1 MDKILRKM
9 KRMGI
14 TRYHV
19 TPAPNVTEDQIA
31 EGLEKCLKSV
41 KFARVPTEKDFKN
54 KVIAKMNGR
63 LK

>member
-1 MDKILRKM
+1 MKKLSKMDKVLRKM

-19 TPAPNVTEDQIA
+19 TPAPNATEDQIA

-41 KFARVPTEKDFKN
+41 KFARVPTDEE
-54 KVIAKMNGR
+54 
-63 LK
+63 LKERF